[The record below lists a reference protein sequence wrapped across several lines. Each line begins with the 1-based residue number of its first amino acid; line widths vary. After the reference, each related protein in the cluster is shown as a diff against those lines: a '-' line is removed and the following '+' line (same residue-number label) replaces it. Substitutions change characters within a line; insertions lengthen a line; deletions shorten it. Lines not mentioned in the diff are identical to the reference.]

1 MSKKDITT
9 TSNSA
14 APNSTTPNSTISNT
28 NVASEWLFG
37 IHSVQAVLKTSGSK
51 IQELRV
57 QKGRDDQRLKKIL
70 NLAEQQ
76 SIPVTW
82 VLRSDLDAL
91 ADGRHQGVAAL
102 CQGAGVQ
109 DENYLFELLQNL
121 EQPPFLLVLD
131 GVTDPHNLG
140 ACMRSADAAGVHAI
154 IVPKDNSVGITPTVQ
169 KVACGA
175 AETVPLVVVTN
186 LSRTLKQ
193 LQEQGIWNIGT
204 AGEAEQL
211 IYDTDL
217 TGPVALVMGAE
228 EKGMRR
234 LTRQHCDLLIKLPM
248 GGAVSSLNV
257 SVATGVCLFE
267 AVRQRR

>member
-1 MSKKDITT
+1 MSKKETT
-9 TSNSA
+9 KVSSDC
-14 APNSTTPNSTISNT
+14 
-28 NVASEWLFG
+28 EWLFG
-37 IHSVQAVLKTSGSK
+37 LHAVQAVLKTSGSK
-51 IQELRV
+51 VQELRV

-70 NLAEQQ
+70 NMAESQ

-91 ADGRHQGVAAL
+91 ASGRHQGVAVL

-109 DENYLFELLQNL
+109 DENFLFELLQEL
-121 EQPPFLLVLD
+121 PSKEPGCPPFLLVLD

-140 ACMRSADAAGVHAI
+140 ACMRSADAAGVQAV

-193 LQEQGIWNIGT
+193 LQDQGVWIVGA
-204 AGEAEQL
+204 AGEAESL
-211 IYDTDL
+211 VYEMDL
-217 TGPVALVMGAE
+217 TGPMALVMGAE
-228 EKGMRR
+228 EKGLRR
-234 LTRQHCDLLIKLPM
+234 LTRENCDLLVKLPM
-248 GGAVSSLNV
+248 MGAVSSLNV

-267 AVRQRR
+267 ALRQRR

>member
-1 MSKKDITT
+1 M
-9 TSNSA
+9 
-14 APNSTTPNSTISNT
+14 T
-28 NVASEWLFG
+28 NKETQKVSHGCEWLFG
-37 IHSVQAVLKTSGSK
+37 IHAVQSVLKTSGSK

-76 SIPVTW
+76 SVLVTW
-82 VLRSDLDAL
+82 VLRSDLDTL
-91 ADGRHQGVAAL
+91 TKGRHQGVAVL
-102 CQGAGVQ
+102 CEGAGVQ
-109 DENYLFELLQNL
+109 DESYLFELLQRL
-121 EQPPFLLVLD
+121 DQPPFLLVLD

-140 ACMRSADAAGVHAI
+140 ACMRSADAAGVQAV
-154 IVPKDNSVGITPTVQ
+154 IVPKDNSVGVTPTVQ

-175 AETVPLVVVTN
+175 AETVPLIVVTN

-193 LQEQGIWNIGT
+193 LQGQGLWIVGT

-211 IYDTDL
+211 VYDVDL
-217 TGPVALVMGAE
+217 KGPIALVMGAE

-234 LTRQHCDLLIKLPM
+234 LTRENCDLLVKLPM
-248 GGAVSSLNV
+248 MGAVSSLNV

-267 AVRQRR
+267 AVRQRK

>member
-1 MSKKDITT
+1 MSKKEVKKIS
-9 TSNSA
+9 SNC
-14 APNSTTPNSTISNT
+14 
-28 NVASEWLFG
+28 EWLFG
-37 IHSVQAVLKTSGSK
+37 LHAVQAVLKTSGSK
-51 IQELRV
+51 VQEIRV

-70 NLAEQQ
+70 SLAEGQ
-76 SIPVTW
+76 SIPITW
-82 VLRSDLDAL
+82 VLRSDLDEL

-109 DENYLFELLQNL
+109 DENYLLELLQEL
-121 EQPPFLLVLD
+121 SSKEQQSSPFLLILD

-140 ACMRSADAAGVHAI
+140 ACIRSADAAGIQAV

-193 LQEQGIWNIGT
+193 LQDQGVWVIGT

-211 IYDTDL
+211 VYEVDL
-217 TGPVALVMGAE
+217 KGPIAIVMGAE
-228 EKGMRR
+228 EKGLRR
-234 LTRQHCDLLIKLPM
+234 LTRENCDMLVKLPM
-248 GGAVSSLNV
+248 HGIVSSLNV
-257 SVATGVCLFE
+257 SVATGICLFE